1 MKGRDLQ
8 QYGSLQVVCEE
19 GNGYHSSCV
28 VVLFLEK
35 RPFLASGGERCTGA
49 GDGHYGRL
57 QVE

>member
-19 GNGYHSSCV
+19 GNVYHSSFV
-28 VVLFLEK
+28 VV
-35 RPFLASGGERCTGA
+35 PFWKSVPFWHMVVSVGA